1 MNRGNRMDA
10 QVRWD
15 LILKER
21 FDELLLRRQYAEIHT
36 LLETDT
42 EIIDQIND
50 LAIAR
55 IMLSVCEQERAAGQC
70 TLFEKVNNLDEIVC
84 RYTVLMFYLRRL
96 EFDIMDDSLDAF
108 NQFLIVNQVS
118 RQELF
123 AVMYCGNIDKEK
135 VLQIIKDKMIN
146 GEILV

>member
-1 MNRGNRMDA
+1 MDA

-21 FDELLLRRQYAEIHT
+21 FNELLLRRQYAEIYT

-55 IMLSVCEQERAAGQC
+55 IMLSVCEQEKADGQC
-70 TLFEKVNNLDEIVC
+70 TLFEKVNNLDEIVY
-84 RYTVLMFYLRRL
+84 RYTILMFYLRRL
-96 EFDIMDDSLDAF
+96 EFDIMDDSLNAF

-123 AVMYCGNIDKEK
+123 AVMYCGNIDKER

>member
-1 MNRGNRMDA
+1 MDA

-21 FDELLLRRQYAEIHT
+21 FNELLLRRQYAEIYT

-55 IMLSVCEQERAAGQC
+55 IMLSVCEQEKAAGQC
-70 TLFEKVNNLDEIVC
+70 TLFEKVNNLDEIVY
-84 RYTVLMFYLRRL
+84 RYTILMFYLRRL
-96 EFDIMDDSLDAF
+96 EFDIMDDSLNAF

-123 AVMYCGNIDKEK
+123 AVMYCGNIDKER

>member
-1 MNRGNRMDA
+1 MDA

-21 FDELLLRRQYAEIHT
+21 FNELLLRRQYAEIYT

-55 IMLSVCEQERAAGQC
+55 IMLSVCEQEKAAGLC
-70 TLFEKVNNLDEIVC
+70 TLFEKVNHLDEIVY
-84 RYTVLMFYLRRL
+84 RYTILMFYLRRL

-108 NQFLIVNQVS
+108 NQFLIVNQIS

-123 AVMYCGNIDKEK
+123 AVMYCGNIDKER
-135 VLQIIKDKMIN
+135 VLKIIKDKMIN

>member
-1 MNRGNRMDA
+1 MDA

-70 TLFEKVNNLDEIVC
+70 TLFEQVNNLDEIVC
-84 RYTVLMFYLRRL
+84 RYTVLMFYLRRM

-123 AVMYCGNIDKEK
+123 AVMYCGNIDREK

-146 GEILV
+146 GEIAI

>member
-1 MNRGNRMDA
+1 MDA

-146 GEILV
+146 GEIAI

>member
-1 MNRGNRMDA
+1 MDA

-55 IMLSVCEQERAAGQC
+55 ITLSVCEQERAAGQC

-84 RYTVLMFYLRRL
+84 RYTVLMFYLRRM

-123 AVMYCGNIDKEK
+123 AVMYCGNIDREK

-146 GEILV
+146 GEIAI

>member
-1 MNRGNRMDA
+1 MDA
-10 QVRWD
+10 KVRWD

-21 FDELLLRRQYAEIHT
+21 FDELLLRRQYAENHT
-36 LLETDT
+36 QLETDT
-42 EIIDQIND
+42 EIIDQIKYM
-50 LAIAR
+50 AIAR
-55 IMLSVCEQERAAGQC
+55 IMLSVFEKERAAGQC

-123 AVMYCGNIDKEK
+123 AVMYCGNIDKER